1 MNWNIDFERV
11 GSNSI
16 FTYGGCNVQSAV
28 AKSALAL
35 FWWPWSYCYANAL

>member
-16 FTYGGCNVQSAV
+16 FTYGVCNVQSAV

-35 FWWPWSYCYANAL
+35 FDGLTAMLMH